1 MTRKKWWL
9 NLFKSEFLQ
18 SEQIFFFLE
27 TRSRVIHYHSERLL
41 CGVDFGG
48 AIKRTK
54 GAPKIK

>member
-1 MTRKKWWL
+1 MVAEPIIQVGVSSKRA
-9 NLFKSEFLQ
+9 
-18 SEQIFFFLE
+18 FFFLE

-41 CGVDFGG
+41 CGVDFCE